1 MLIDKDGNK
10 QGIISTKEA
19 IQKAEDSSL
28 DLVQVTPNNSE
39 PVVCKILDYGKY
51 VFSKRKAL
59 NHLIQ
64 KQKNFS

>member
-28 DLVQVTPNNSE
+28 DLVQVT
-39 PVVCKILDYGKY
+39 K
-51 VFSKRKAL
+51 
-59 NHLIQ
+59 
-64 KQKNFS
+64 